1 MLSNEQTRSDPLAA
15 RNAPR
20 PTTYADALALLGNKV
35 TRTIGYNTTLVS
47 DEWDAGTKAIHVRL
61 HNTYIVTFYDFTD
74 SVRVN
79 TGGWVTATTR
89 ERMNRYL
96 PEGFQVSLKKRLM
109 YMGLPDGT
117 RVPFQDGYLCTP
129 SAVAR
134 FAAPEVTA

>member
-1 MLSNEQTRSDPLAA
+1 MLSNEQTRSDPLS
-15 RNAPR
+15 RTNAPR
-20 PTTYADALALLGNKV
+20 PTSYADALAILGSKDA
-35 TRTIGYNTTLVS
+35 RTIGYNTYLEV
-47 DEWDAGTKAIHVRL
+47 DPYDADTIHVRL
-61 HNTYIVTFYDFTD
+61 HNTNIVSFYADSD

-79 TGGWVTATTR
+79 TGGWNTTTTR

-96 PEGFQVSLKKRLM
+96 PEGFRVSNSKRVM

-117 RVPFQDGYLCTP
+117 RVPFQNGYLCIP